1 MSAKERHMENEVKV
15 GMNRTGLD
23 MAPLSKGDM
32 ISYAQEEIARVP
44 DDDGA
49 FEAVHIA
56 YTEEAERVGSVP
68 IPATIKGMA
77 ATATEKLTGKHP
89 EVLID
94 KLGERLAFERAGTR
108 LYEAMLLKCGAL
120 DGDGHAVDIGE
131 LGRIRDD
138 EEAHFHL
145 LHQVLEELGADP
157 SAMTPCADMAGVQG
171 MGLMQVIS
179 DPRSTVAQAL
189 NALLTAELTDNASWD
204 LLIELAARTGHED
217 MAQRFAA
224 PQEDEREHLELVRA
238 WLRATVLEEAAS

>member
-1 MSAKERHMENEVKV
+1 MSAKEQHMENEVKV

-32 ISYAQEEIARVP
+32 ISYAQEEIRRVP
-44 DDDGA
+44 DDEGA

-68 IPATIKGMA
+68 IPATFKGMA
-77 ATATEKLTGKHP
+77 TAAGEKITGKHP

-120 DGDGHAVDIGE
+120 DGASHPVDVGE
-131 LGRIRDD
+131 LGRIRD
-138 EEAHFHL
+138 EEESHFHL
-145 LHQVLEELGADP
+145 LHRVLEELGADP

-204 LLIELAARTGHED
+204 LLIELAQETGHHE
-217 MAQRFAA
+217 MAQRFAQ
-224 PQEDEREHLELVRA
+224 PQEAEREHLDLVHA
-238 WLRATVLEEAAS
+238 WLRAAVLEEAS

>member
-1 MSAKERHMENEVKV
+1 MENEVKV

-32 ISYAQEEIARVP
+32 VSYAQEEVSRVP

-68 IPATIKGMA
+68 IPGTFKGMA
-77 ATATEKLTGKHP
+77 ATAADKVTGKHP

-94 KLGERLAFERAGTR
+94 KLGERLAFERTGTR
-108 LYEAMLLKCGAL
+108 LYEAMLMKCGAL
-120 DGDGHAVDIGE
+120 DGASHPVDIGE

-138 EEAHFHL
+138 EESHFHL
-145 LHQVLEELGADP
+145 VHQVLEELGADP

-204 LLIELAARTGHED
+204 LLIELATETGHDE
-217 MAQRFAA
+217 MARRFAE
-224 PQEDEREHLELVRA
+224 PQEREREHLELIRA
-238 WLRATVLEEAAS
+238 WLRAAILEEAS

>member
-1 MSAKERHMENEVKV
+1 MSRKEQQMENEVKV

-23 MAPLSKGDM
+23 MAPLARSDM
-32 ISYAQEEIARVP
+32 ISYAQEEMRRVP
-44 DDDGA
+44 EDDGA

-68 IPATIKGMA
+68 IPATFKGMA
-77 ATATEKLTGKHP
+77 ATATDKMTGKHP

-94 KLGERLAFERAGTR
+94 KLGERLAFERTGTR
-108 LYEAMLLKCGAL
+108 LYEAMLLKCGAI
-120 DGDGHAVDIGE
+120 DGASHPVDIGE
-131 LGRIRDD
+131 LGRIRD
-138 EEAHFHL
+138 EEESHFHL
-145 LHQVLEELGADP
+145 VHQVLEELGADP

-204 LLIELAARTGHED
+204 LLIELASETGHDEI
-217 MAQRFAA
+217 AQRFAG
-224 PQEDEREHLELVRA
+224 PQEREREHLEMVRA
-238 WLRATVLEEAAS
+238 WLRAAVLEEAT